1 MSNGKIGAPFVIIRN
16 NDIIFLYLLHQFY
29 FFETFETQRIKV
41 SLQIMSFADAVRSNL
56 GDDKTLGWNEAVEY
70 TRKGIENDTVALF
83 YKLVR
88 GLSREE
94 IFQYFE
100 DITKNKNVEKIVEL
114 VVLTFQTRATRGIGK
129 GERKLFYDMFMSI
142 QKYIGKNVVMELAH
156 LIPKYGYYKD
166 YLYIMTD
173 PLCST
178 ELYNH
183 CKDILCDRISIDY
196 ANLLKK
202 EEVSILAKYMPRE
215 KGEFS
220 KIACEIADKMF
231 DGPKFTKLKKYRK
244 MVSELNLNGIKTT
257 TETFMC
263 GKRYREID
271 FAKVSSVCMHRNR
284 KAFLNEKL
292 KGSGLRSSDEDRM
305 TARDNLLSAK
315 KLKGGE
321 LFPYEVCRSCMERL
335 TSGSEVFVLDKQW
348 IDLRTKMLELMKEN
362 GVEPDNT
369 VVMSDVSGSMT
380 MNNNVPLLVSISLGI
395 LFSELCNQAY
405 KDLVLTFDSNP
416 IFYDLS
422 DCENIYKKVQKLMGA
437 PWGGSTNILKAM
449 ELILNV
455 AITNKVDKIP
465 NLLIISDMQFDCAV
479 YNTEDTHYKLFE
491 DMFEKAGRNIGKEW
505 KMPKITF
512 WNVNASTKGF
522 PTKASQPNTY
532 LMSGFSPALFK
543 YMFTNDTPEE
553 ETPEDMFQRIISDP
567 NFDDIREKLSN
578 IKEGIFAHYHFEKS
592 SLSNECMLVE

>member
-1 MSNGKIGAPFVIIRN
+1 M
-16 NDIIFLYLLHQFY
+16 QT
-29 FFETFETQRIKV
+29 ET
-41 SLQIMSFADAVRSNL
+41 MSFADAVRSSL
-56 GDDKTLGWNEAVEY
+56 GDDKTLGWNGAIEY
-70 TRKGIENDTVALF
+70 TRKGIENDTVSFF

-94 IFQYFE
+94 IFSYFE
-100 DITKNKNVEKIVEL
+100 DITKNKNIDKLVEL

-129 GERKLFYDMFMSI
+129 GERKLFYDMFMAI
-142 QKYIGKNVVMELAH
+142 QKYMGKDVAMELAH

-173 PLCST
+173 PLCSDD
-178 ELYNH
+178 LYNYIE
-183 CKDILCDRISIDY
+183 KILCDKISLDY
-196 ANLLKK
+196 TNLVRK
-202 EEVSILAKYMPRE
+202 EAVSILAKYMPRE

-220 KIACEIADKMF
+220 KIAFEIADKMF

-244 MVSELNLNGIKTT
+244 MVSQLNVDGIKTT

-284 KAFLNEKL
+284 KAFLNERL

-305 TARDNLLSAK
+305 TARENILSVK
-315 KLKGGE
+315 KVKGGE
-321 LFPYEVCRSCMERL
+321 LFPYEVCRSCMGFL
-335 TSGSEVFVLDKQW
+335 TSEAEISVLDKQW
-348 IDLRTKMLELMKEN
+348 IDLRTKMLELMNES
-362 GVEPDNT
+362 GIEPDNT

-380 MNNNVPLLVSISLGI
+380 MNNNIPLMVSVSLGI
-395 LFSELCNQAY
+395 LFSELCNKAY

-422 DCENIYKKVQKLMGA
+422 GCKDIYQKVQKLLRA
-437 PWGGSTNILKAM
+437 PWGGTTNILKAM
-449 ELILNV
+449 ELILSI
-455 AITNKVDKIP
+455 AKTQKVDKIP

-479 YNTEDTHYKLFE
+479 NNNNKGDTHYKLFE
-491 DMFEKAGRNIGKEW
+491 DMFHNGGKSIGKEW

-512 WNVNASTKGF
+512 WNVNATTRGF
-522 PTKASQPNTY
+522 PVKASQPNTY

-543 YMFTNDTPEE
+543 YMFTGDMPEE
-553 ETPEDMFQRIISDP
+553 VNPEDIFQRVISDP

-578 IKEGIFAHYHFEKS
+578 IKQGIFSDYHFEKS
-592 SLSNECMLVE
+592 SLSNACVLVE